1 MWILSTVVL
10 VEWVYIIIIPNGFIS
25 PPSQLITLA
34 SVSLGQ
40 MKRETFPKFFSTS
53 FPLARFRLA
62 HTILV
67 LWETAKT
74 FGKAIWHYCWMWPCP
89 RQQDS
94 WESRSASQGPLF
106 FVNETSK
113 VRGSLLYPL
122 FPRIQPEQF
131 CAQPVLR
138 KSPRPWWATSVILE
152 INEGFMRE
160 KHSTVSYRQFSVCL
174 PWSSTFVFL
183 CLSFMLVLI
192 LLKFYSSHPFS
203 KVQLVIPP
211 PQGSGD

>member
-1 MWILSTVVL
+1 MSIHNN
-10 VEWVYIIIIPNGFIS
+10 IIPNGFIFFPLS
-25 PPSQLITLA
+25 KLITLA

-53 FPLARFRLA
+53 FALARFRLA
-62 HTILV
+62 HAIFV

-74 FGKAIWHYCWMWPCP
+74 FGKAIWHYCWMWPHP

-138 KSPRPWWATSVILE
+138 KSLYPWWATSVILE

-160 KHSTVSYRQFSVCL
+160 KHSIVSYQLFSICHGLNLFFSVSPSCL
-174 PWSSTFVFL
+174 
-183 CLSFMLVLI
+183 C
-192 LLKFYSSHPFS
+192 HPPEIYFSPLFS
-203 KVQLVIPP
+203 KIQLVIPP
-211 PQGSGD
+211 PQGPGD